1 MAICE
6 SQVQSLFADLD
17 FVRDVDVA
25 LACIDGFAIFGYCA
39 ILRGM
44 QLPCGLGCPSLQQP
58 D

>member
-44 QLPCGLGCPSLQQP
+44 QLPCGLGCPSL
-58 D
+58 